1 MNTNNPVVLLSFI
14 NTKLRDSYK
23 SLDELCEDL
32 EVNKQEIIEKLKI
45 INYFYDEKT
54 NQFK

>member
-1 MNTNNPVVLLSFI
+1 MIDNPNILLCYI
-14 NTKLRDSYK
+14 NTKLRDNYN

-32 EVNKQEIIEKLKI
+32 DLSKEEVINKLKI
-45 INYFYDEKT
+45 INYEYNEQL